1 MSANLGSHKPVTVFV
16 VLTVLFAVVYSLNN
30 ALTGFLLLVPGA
42 HLVHIPSGLKLM
54 LVLVCGWSAVL
65 AIGVVSF
72 VAGALFFFKGQHLL
86 SLELALA
93 NALAPWLTRRF
104 FVDHLALEGSLA
116 NLNSRRLIQ
125 MGLLYAALNS
135 CMTQW
140 LLHYHG
146 ASPSLLDGLLVM
158 FIGDVTG
165 VLLVMAGFRALSRR
179 FLRLKTPL

>member
-86 SLELALA
+86 SFELALA

-125 MGLLYAALNS
+125 MGLLYAAHNS